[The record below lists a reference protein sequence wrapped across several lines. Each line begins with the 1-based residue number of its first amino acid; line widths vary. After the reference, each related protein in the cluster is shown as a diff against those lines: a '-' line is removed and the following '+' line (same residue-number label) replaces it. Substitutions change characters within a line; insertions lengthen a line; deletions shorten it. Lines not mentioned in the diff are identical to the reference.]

1 MGLDGPAAA
10 LVTETLFM
18 GLRPFEC
25 CPIATENCTLLIEM
39 AKFAAIS
46 SEKTIHLDLGGFK
59 FPLKRN
65 VKKSSHSH
73 NDKMKRGSK
82 CDKENDRGDVR
93 DEEESSAEEVEEDMA
108 VDEKEDSE
116 YIPHARS
123 RAKVQPLSYPFS
135 VHPDREPSRFFPSS
149 GDSMFL
155 GGAGVTGLLNLEG
168 SPRNQKGGPAL
179 HRSEKGRTSLLSP
192 SAAVDEQHATVSHHA
207 DVHGILKGQGQ
218 GQGQGQ
224 GLSASDKPD
233 SDYLTV
239 EDLPNYFLPE
249 TRKRGGVEKHVV
261 IDKRAEDQVQ
271 FSLIGSMQEPPGVN
285 SFHSIAFEVDGEDA
299 DGVKEKGKEEKK
311 VKTKMKE
318 LVPSKVSLH
327 HATQDMDDS
336 SDSGS
341 IDMNDMIYSSS
352 ARTSGRTVSFDETAS
367 SGDVEDSDHE
377 RIHSPRFDPPLS
389 PPPHHTDELPTN
401 GHAQESSL
409 HCSDTLDRVI
419 VMPPVEPLKVTAQS
433 LSPSRTGT
441 GVKDAAGHSDKYATQ
456 MKLRARAEKE
466 LMRRGNHVAFE
477 AEDEHENEYDDGV
490 EDKGKIE
497 DDEAYREA
505 YANYLIQ
512 NANTNENTNIN
523 SSHYNDGSVY
533 PASALLQSASPPHG
547 HAHAQAGADA
557 GARTNEVWDRVR
569 EANDELCGDYTL
581 EKHYDVSHDHPQA
594 HPAYGPPPL
603 NADGTLNLTS
613 NPFLNTLLT
622 QSLKDVAKLY
632 TGSAAGTGVGVEGEE
647 NLTLFGR
654 TRSDEP
660 HSLPQSRSLSKSSSM
675 NDLDKKREVVEKE
688 RASALR
694 SYGDQGGR
702 DGGSDEQDVKHQ
714 AGYGEEHHSQ
724 YDSYAAEHSAG
735 DPVPSF
741 QGAAGHR
748 QKGLH
753 VHIKD
758 IEVEEIPDHVFS
770 PTIDAREINL
780 SHNLRAS
787 DLPDLY
793 DIRESETSP
802 KKAKSRRKKKAKKEI
817 EKEVEAK
824 ALHAPKHVTGKFT
837 DIRASQDFRTGIY
850 RSACRDPI
858 LSSPTSLSRRF
869 SVTHRKV
876 SEISSSLSPSRGRPT
891 ASKVNVTG
899 SAGLYGTVR
908 HSLTAPTAS
917 TRSKSAV
924 RARSPH
930 TKAATATATADRRSN
945 ALKGTVKA
953 SASRK
958 GPTLSHAHALGVVPV
973 QGRGGDVMRKSVAV
987 HVPSAIFSALSPL
1000 SNNYSDEEQ
1009 EQQEEVEVVQRKE
1022 GRMVS
1027 NSSYLQSPHSAQY
1040 DASEGAYQTH
1050 QEHAVRPSREAVRCA
1065 SPYSPAAASRSGS
1078 PVLRTRS
1085 QSREAYKRDESAQA
1099 DVKRSQRKDD
1109 FESEVETEDF
1119 SNESSDSDG
1128 SPQSPYHL
1136 KDGNLRPKSA
1146 KGRRRSSENSSPH
1159 PSPTDAFR
1167 YQDTAKGA
1175 EQGQGQGQG
1184 AEQGIEEKH
1193 VQYSNQGKGTAYV
1206 EAPISSMYSPNI
1218 SEHAEKDQLV
1228 SFSSLHFSRDAA
1240 FSQSLREVIS
1250 QSVEGSF
1257 KKLLGPSFKSL
1268 LLGHAAA
1275 QSAGKGMGMRKKS
1288 LSPASPSLISRD
1300 KDKAFL
1306 RGKDSPEGPHLH
1318 RDRDSRASIDPA
1330 TSQQQQRQR
1339 EHITR
1344 NLSEEKALGE
1354 LDGLPGSG
1362 YGGANG
1368 HSYIKATKS
1377 SRRNSSSAR
1386 ILKDEVMR
1394 GSSSSAGAVRPPHS
1408 HRTAPAPAHPLASD
1422 ATASPSPS
1430 PHKPLPHTGTS
1441 ASASGSGRSSS
1452 ARGILKPKGKIK
1464 RKDTVT
1470 HA

>member
-65 VKKSSHSH
+65 AKKSSHSH
-73 NDKMKRGSK
+73 NDKIKKGSK
-82 CDKENDRGDVR
+82 GDKDNEKENDNDRGDVR
-93 DEEESSAEEVEEDMA
+93 DQEESSAEEVEEDMS
-108 VDEKEDSE
+108 DGEKEDSK
-116 YIPHARS
+116 YTPHA

-179 HRSEKGRTSLLSP
+179 HRSERGRTSLLSP
-192 SAAVDEQHATVSHHA
+192 SAALDEQQAAASHHA

-218 GQGQGQ
+218 GQG
-224 GLSASDKPD
+224 LSASDKPV
-233 SDYLTV
+233 SDYITV
-239 EDLPNYFLPE
+239 EDIPNYFLPE
-249 TRKRGGVEKHVV
+249 TRKRGSAEKHVV

-271 FSLIGSMQEPPGVN
+271 FSLISSMHEPSGDT
-285 SFHSIAFEVDGEDA
+285 SFHSIAFEVDSEDA
-299 DGVKEKGKEEKK
+299 DGVKKGKEEKK

-367 SGDVEDSDHE
+367 SGDMEDSDHE

-401 GHAQESSL
+401 GHALESSL

-419 VMPPVEPLKVTAQS
+419 VIPPVEPLKVTAQS
-433 LSPSRTGT
+433 LSPSRTET
-441 GVKDAAGHSDKYATQ
+441 GVKDAAGHSDKNATQ

-466 LMRRGNHVAFE
+466 LMKRGNHVAFE

-490 EDKGKIE
+490 EDKGKDE
-497 DDEAYREA
+497 YDDEASREL
-505 YANYLIQ
+505 YANYLFQ
-512 NANTNENTNIN
+512 NATTNANTNIN
-523 SSHYNDGSVY
+523 SSHYNESSVY
-533 PASALLQSASPPHG
+533 PASALSQSASPS
-547 HAHAQAGADA
+547 HAHAGSGTNDA
-557 GARTNEVWDRVR
+557 RDRVR
-569 EANDELCGDYTL
+569 VVNDELCGDYTL
-581 EKHYDVSHDHPQA
+581 EKHNDVSHDHPQA
-594 HPAYGPPPL
+594 HPAYGHPPL

-622 QSLKDVAKLY
+622 QSLEDVAKLY
-632 TGSAAGTGVGVEGEE
+632 TGSSAGTGAGVEGGE
-647 NLTLFGR
+647 NLTQFGR

-660 HSLPQSRSLSKSSSM
+660 HSLSQSRSLSKSSSM
-675 NDLDKKREVVEKE
+675 NDLDKKREVVEKG

-694 SYGDQGGR
+694 SYGEQ
-702 DGGSDEQDVKHQ
+702 GGSDGDSDELDEKYQ
-714 AGYGEEHHSQ
+714 AGYGEVLHSQ
-724 YDSYAAEHSAG
+724 YDSYAGDHSAG

-770 PTIDAREINL
+770 PTNDAREINL
-780 SHNLRAS
+780 SHDLRAS

-793 DIRESETSP
+793 DIRESEASP
-802 KKAKSRRKKKAKKEI
+802 KKAKSRRKKKAKKEV
-817 EKEVEAK
+817 EKEVEPK

-876 SEISSSLSPSRGRPT
+876 SEKSSSLSPSRGRLN
-891 ASKVNVTG
+891 ASKAAAAG
-899 SAGLYGTVR
+899 SKGLYGTVR

-924 RARSPH
+924 RARSSFPY
-930 TKAATATATADRRSN
+930 TKPATAVADRRSN

-958 GPTLSHAHALGVVPV
+958 GPTLSHAHALGPVPV
-973 QGRGGDVMRKSVAV
+973 QGRTGDVMRKSVAV

-1009 EQQEEVEVVQRKE
+1009 EQQLEEEVVQRKE
-1022 GRMVS
+1022 GS
-1027 NSSYLQSPHSAQY
+1027 NSSYLQSPHSAQF

-1085 QSREAYKRDESAQA
+1085 QSRDAYKRDESAQA

-1159 PSPTDAFR
+1159 PSPSDAFR

-1175 EQGQGQGQG
+1175 EQGLGQG
-1184 AEQGIEEKH
+1184 AEQGSEEKH

-1218 SEHAEKDQLV
+1218 SKHAEKDQLV

-1268 LLGHAAA
+1268 LLGHATA

-1318 RDRDSRASIDPA
+1318 RDRDSRASIDLA

-1354 LDGLPGSG
+1354 LDGLPGPG

-1368 HSYIKATKS
+1368 HGYTKATKS

-1386 ILKDEVMR
+1386 ILKDDAMR
-1394 GSSSSAGAVRPPHS
+1394 ASSSSAGAVRPSHS
-1408 HRTAPAPAHPLASD
+1408 HRNASAPAHPLASD
-1422 ATASPSPS
+1422 ATASLSPS
-1430 PHKPLPHTGTS
+1430 PHKPLHKRTGTS

-1464 RKDTVT
+1464 RQDAVT

>member
-59 FPLKRN
+59 FPLERN
-65 VKKSSHSH
+65 ATKSSQSH
-73 NDKMKRGSK
+73 TKNIKKGNKKESK
-82 CDKENDRGDVR
+82 NDRGDVR
-93 DEEESSAEEVEEDMA
+93 DEEESSAEEVEEDMSF
-108 VDEKEDSE
+108 DEIEDSKNAS
-116 YIPHARS
+116 HART
-123 RAKVQPLSYPFS
+123 KVQPLSYPFS
-135 VHPDREPSRFFPSS
+135 VHLDREPSRFFPSS

-192 SAAVDEQHATVSHHA
+192 SAAIDEQQATGSHHA

-218 GQGQGQ
+218 GQGQ
-224 GLSASDKPD
+224 SASDKPD
-233 SDYLTV
+233 SDYITV
-239 EDLPNYFLPE
+239 EDLPNSFLPE
-249 TRKRGGVEKHVV
+249 SRKRGSAEKHVV

-271 FSLIGSMQEPPGVN
+271 FSLISSSQEPSGVT
-285 SFHSIAFEVDGEDA
+285 SFHSIAFEKDGEDV
-299 DGVKEKGKEEKK
+299 DRVKEKVKEEKK
-311 VKTKMKE
+311 IKTKMKE

-327 HATQDMDDS
+327 HTTQDMDGS

-341 IDMNDMIYSSS
+341 IDMDDMIFSCN

-367 SGDVEDSDHE
+367 AGEVEDSDHE

-401 GHAQESSL
+401 GHTLESSL
-409 HCSDTLDRVI
+409 HCSDTFDRVI
-419 VMPPVEPLKVTAQS
+419 VIPPVEPVKVTAQS
-433 LSPSRTGT
+433 LSPSP
-441 GVKDAAGHSDKYATQ
+441 GVKDAAVHSEKYATQ

-466 LMRRGNHVAFE
+466 LMKRGNHVAFE
-477 AEDEHENEYDDGV
+477 AENDDDDEHENEA
-490 EDKGKIE
+490 KF
-497 DDEAYREA
+497 REL
-505 YANYLIQ
+505 YSNNLIQ

-523 SSHYNDGSVY
+523 SSHYNDSSVY
-533 PASALLQSASPPHG
+533 PASALSQSASPAHAHV
-547 HAHAQAGADA
+547 HAHAGS
-557 GARTNEVWDRVR
+557 RTNEVRDRVR
-569 EANDELCGDYTL
+569 EANDELCSDYAL
-581 EKHYDVSHDHPQA
+581 QKHNELSHDHPQA
-594 HPAYGPPPL
+594 HPAFGHPPL

-622 QSLKDVAKLY
+622 QSLQNVAKLY
-632 TGSAAGTGVGVEGEE
+632 TGSSAGTGAGVGVDGGDY
-647 NLTLFGR
+647 LTLLGR
-654 TRSDEP
+654 TRSDEQY
-660 HSLPQSRSLSKSSSM
+660 SLPQSRSLSKSSSM

-694 SYGDQGGR
+694 SYGEQGCR
-702 DGGSDEQDVKHQ
+702 DGGSDEQDEKYQ
-714 AGYGEEHHSQ
+714 AGYGEGHHFH
-724 YDSYAAEHSAG
+724 YDIYAGEHSAG

-741 QGAAGHR
+741 LGAAGHR

-770 PTIDAREINL
+770 PTNDAREINQ
-780 SHNLRAS
+780 SHDLRAS

-793 DIRESETSP
+793 DMRESEASL
-802 KKAKSRRKKKAKKEI
+802 KKAKSRRKKKAKKEVG
-817 EKEVEAK
+817 KEVGPK
-824 ALHAPKHVTGKFT
+824 ALHAPKHITGKFT

-850 RSACRDPI
+850 RSARRDPI

-869 SVTHRKV
+869 SVTHREV
-876 SEISSSLSPSRGRPT
+876 SKISSSLSPSRVRLT
-891 ASKVNVTG
+891 AAKATVLG

-917 TRSKSAV
+917 TRSKSAL
-924 RARSPH
+924 RARSSPPH
-930 TKAATATATADRRSN
+930 TKAATATGTADRRSN
-945 ALKGTVKA
+945 SPKGAVKT
-953 SASRK
+953 SRK
-958 GPTLSHAHALGVVPV
+958 GPTPSHAQALGVVPV
-973 QGRGGDVMRKSVAV
+973 QGRTGDVMRKSVAV

-1009 EQQEEVEVVQRKE
+1009 EQQEEQQEEEEVVHRKE

-1040 DASEGAYQTH
+1040 DTSEGAYQTH

-1119 SNESSDSDG
+1119 SNESSDSDR

-1159 PSPTDAFR
+1159 PSPSDAFR
-1167 YQDTAKGA
+1167 YLDTAKGA

-1184 AEQGIEEKH
+1184 AEQGSEENHLK
-1193 VQYSNQGKGTAYV
+1193 YTNQGKGTAYV

-1218 SEHAEKDQLV
+1218 SRHAEKDQLV

-1240 FSQSLREVIS
+1240 FSLSLREVIS

-1268 LLGHAAA
+1268 LLGHASA
-1275 QSAGKGMGMRKKS
+1275 QSAGKGIGMRKKS

-1300 KDKAFL
+1300 KDKEFL
-1306 RGKDSPEGPHLH
+1306 RGKDSSEGQHLY
-1318 RDRDSRASIDPA
+1318 RDCRASLDPA
-1330 TSQQQQRQR
+1330 TSQQQRRRR

-1354 LDGLPGSG
+1354 LDGLPGPSYRGVDNG
-1362 YGGANG
+1362 YG
-1368 HSYIKATKS
+1368 HIKATKS

-1386 ILKDEVMR
+1386 ILKDDSTR
-1394 GSSSSAGAVRPPHS
+1394 ASSSSAVAVRPS
-1408 HRTAPAPAHPLASD
+1408 HIYRPAPALANPVASD
-1422 ATASPSPS
+1422 AAASPSPS
-1430 PHKPLPHTGTS
+1430 PRKPLHKRTGTS
-1441 ASASGSGRSSS
+1441 ASASGSGRSSGI
-1452 ARGILKPKGKIK
+1452 ARGTLKPKGKIK
-1464 RKDTVT
+1464 RKETVY

>member
-65 VKKSSHSH
+65 AKKSSHSH
-73 NDKMKRGSK
+73 DDKIKRGSK
-82 CDKENDRGDVR
+82 GEKENDRAGVR
-93 DEEESSAEEVEEDMA
+93 DEEESSAEEVEENMS
-108 VDEKEDSE
+108 VDEKEDSK
-116 YIPHARS
+116 YKPQA

-135 VHPDREPSRFFPSS
+135 VHPEREPSRFFPSS

-168 SPRNQKGGPAL
+168 SPRNQKSGPAL

-192 SAAVDEQHATVSHHA
+192 SAALDEQQATASHHA

-218 GQGQGQ
+218 GQG
-224 GLSASDKPD
+224 LSASDKPD
-233 SDYLTV
+233 SDYITV

-249 TRKRGGVEKHVV
+249 TRKRGSVEKHVV

-271 FSLIGSMQEPPGVN
+271 FSLISSMQEPPGVT

-299 DGVKEKGKEEKK
+299 DGVKEKGKEEK
-311 VKTKMKE
+311 VKTKMNE
-318 LVPSKVSLH
+318 LVPSKVSLQR
-327 HATQDMDDS
+327 ATQDMDDS

-401 GHAQESSL
+401 GHALESSL

-419 VMPPVEPLKVTAQS
+419 VMPSLEPLKVTAQS

-466 LMRRGNHVAFE
+466 LMKRGNHVAFE
-477 AEDEHENEYDDGV
+477 AEDEHDD
-490 EDKGKIE
+490 EDKGKAE
-497 DDEAYREA
+497 DGNEALREL

-512 NANTNENTNIN
+512 NATTNVNTNIN
-523 SSHYNDGSVY
+523 SSHYNESSMY
-533 PASALLQSASPPHG
+533 PASALSQSASAPSHA
-547 HAHAQAGADA
+547 HAHAQAGA
-557 GARTNEVWDRVR
+557 GTNEVRDRVR

-581 EKHYDVSHDHPQA
+581 EKHNDVSHDHPQA
-594 HPAYGPPPL
+594 HPAYGHPPL

-613 NPFLNTLLT
+613 NQFLNTLLT
-622 QSLKDVAKLY
+622 QSLEDVAKLY
-632 TGSAAGTGVGVEGEE
+632 TGSAAGIGVEGVE

-675 NDLDKKREVVEKE
+675 NDLDKKREVVERE

-694 SYGDQGGR
+694 SYGVQGGR
-702 DGGSDEQDVKHQ
+702 DGGSDEQDEKYQ
-714 AGYGEEHHSQ
+714 AGFGEGLHSQ
-724 YDSYAAEHSAG
+724 YDSYGVEQSAG

-770 PTIDAREINL
+770 PTNGAREINL
-780 SHNLRAS
+780 SHDLRAS
-787 DLPDLY
+787 DLPELY
-793 DIRESETSP
+793 DIRESEASP
-802 KKAKSRRKKKAKKEI
+802 KKAKSRRKKKAKKEA
-817 EKEVEAK
+817 EKEVEPK

-837 DIRASQDFRTGIY
+837 DIRASQDFRTGIH

-876 SEISSSLSPSRGRPT
+876 SEISSSLSPARGRLT
-891 ASKVNVTG
+891 ASKATVAG
-899 SAGLYGTVR
+899 SAGLYGTLR
-908 HSLTAPTAS
+908 HSITAPTAS
-917 TRSKSAV
+917 TRSKSAL
-924 RARSPH
+924 RTRSSPPH
-930 TKAATATATADRRSN
+930 SKAATATATADRRSN

-958 GPTLSHAHALGVVPV
+958 GPTLSHAHALGPVPV
-973 QGRGGDVMRKSVAV
+973 QGRSGDVMRKSMAV
-987 HVPSAIFSALSPL
+987 HVPSAVFSALSPL

-1009 EQQEEVEVVQRKE
+1009 EQEQQEEEEVVQRKE

-1050 QEHAVRPSREAVRCA
+1050 HEHAVRPSREAVRCA

-1119 SNESSDSDG
+1119 SNESSDSDR

-1159 PSPTDAFR
+1159 PSPSDAFR

-1175 EQGQGQGQG
+1175 EQGQGQG
-1184 AEQGIEEKH
+1184 AEQGSEEKH
-1193 VQYSNQGKGTAYV
+1193 VQHSNQGKGTAYV

-1218 SEHAEKDQLV
+1218 SKHAEKDQLV

-1268 LLGHAAA
+1268 LLGHATA

-1300 KDKAFL
+1300 KDRVFL

-1318 RDRDSRASIDPA
+1318 RDSRASIDPA

-1354 LDGLPGSG
+1354 LDGLPGPG

-1368 HSYIKATKS
+1368 HGYFKATKS
-1377 SRRNSSSAR
+1377 SRRISSSAR
-1386 ILKDEVMR
+1386 ILKDDAMR
-1394 GSSSSAGAVRPPHS
+1394 ASSSSAVAVRPSHS

-1422 ATASPSPS
+1422 ASPSPS
-1430 PHKPLPHTGTS
+1430 PHMPPHKRTGTS